1 MKHISLDE
9 FRTHVAHMH
18 ADRDRWFESEYNVS
32 MYWRCML
39 CALYHYV
46 ALI

>member
-18 ADRDRWFESEYNVS
+18 ADGDRWYESEYNVS
-32 MYWRCML
+32 MGSSCTFE
-39 CALYHYV
+39 H
-46 ALI
+46 